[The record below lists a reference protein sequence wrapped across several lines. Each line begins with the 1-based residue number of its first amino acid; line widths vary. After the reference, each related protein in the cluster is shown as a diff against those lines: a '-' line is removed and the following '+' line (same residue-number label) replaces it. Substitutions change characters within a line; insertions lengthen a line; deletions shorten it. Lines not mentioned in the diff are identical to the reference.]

1 MDRGTTFT
9 AGIPGRHYTSA
20 MGSKSESES
29 HSVIFDSL
37 RRHGLYSPWNSP
49 GQNTGVGSLSLLQGI
64 FPTQESNQGLLHC
77 RRVLY
82 QLSYEGSPMG
92 SRLTSTGVT
101 SWYNRLSIHLPSV
114 VSLPQTHNHSLTR
127 RKDIRQ
133 NHRDRLFHKIPDQ
146 DSSRPSRPSETK
158 DIGSRHSPE
167 EPQEAWRPNPEWD
180 PGTNGDRRESYRNLH
195 MRLVPCDVRPGS
207 LVVTSVL

>member
-64 FPTQESNQGLLHC
+64 FPTQESNQGLLHG

-82 QLSYEGSPMG
+82 HLSYEGSPMG

-114 VSLPQTHNHSLTR
+114 VSLPQTHNPCLMMRRTSESIEGHSAKCLMNALLITVKVIKTKKNLR
-127 RKDIRQ
+127 
-133 NHRDRLFHKIPDQ
+133 NC
-146 DSSRPSRPSETK
+146 DSQ
-158 DIGSRHSPE
+158 E
-167 EPQEAWRPNPEWD
+167 EPKE
-180 PGTNGDRRESYRNLH
+180 T
-195 MRLVPCDVRPGS
+195 
-207 LVVTSVL
+207 